1 MKVLWVT
8 LFLVLFLS
16 GFACA
21 DSYESLTITNAAGGV
36 SLTASIYGGA
46 KWGMCRL
53 ESAEIRYVLDG
64 KTTPTSTVGVVLEP
78 LEWLILENPIQIRN
92 FRGFATGNTSA
103 NLKCF
108 YFERELQAEPTR

>member
-1 MKVLWVT
+1 MKAQWVT
-8 LFLVLFLS
+8 LFLVLFLP
-16 GFACA
+16 GFAWA
-21 DSYESLTITNAAGGV
+21 DSYESLTITNATGGT
-36 SLTASIYGGA
+36 SLTASIYEKA
-46 KWGMCRL
+46 KWGACRL
-53 ESAEIRYVLDG
+53 EIAEIRYTLDG

-78 LEWLILENPIQIRN
+78 LEWLILENLIQIRN